1 MRRFWGETF
10 GNFRER
16 ERHITVAYLN
26 TYEVINDRA
35 CQHPDRV
42 ALVFLEDGTTDGGE
56 RSFSYQ
62 ELRDD
67 IVRAAN
73 MLAKLGVRRSDA
85 VTLMLPNGPEAQVA
99 MWAAEFVGIANPVN
113 GYLSLGQ
120 IAHILNAADTRVL
133 VVQGPSEPAIWEKV
147 VKLRGLVPS
156 LDCILAVDGAND
168 VALGWHHQI
177 ISHTAVRP
185 EFRAP
190 QPSDIASYF
199 HTGGTTGA
207 PKLAQHTHE
216 NEVFNSAAIV
226 DVLGWSRYRSSAMAL
241 PMFHV
246 VGAIA
251 VSLGAFA
258 AGMTLV
264 VLGPLGFRNRTA
276 VSRIWETVDRHDIEV
291 LIVVPTVMS
300 AILET
305 SDHGQ
310 ISRTLAQTISG
321 SAPVP
326 IALVERWER
335 TVGHRPLGAYGLTEG
350 TCASA
355 LTPPGGPVKAGSV
368 GRSIPGC
375 EIRIVDNDFSAR
387 EPSTRS
393 VRETGEPG
401 LVLTRGP
408 NIFPGYKVPQFDE
421 GVLLDD
427 GWLNTGDIGYVD
439 GDGYLWITGR
449 AKDLIKRSGH
459 GIDPSEVEEVLARHP
474 AVTMAAVV
482 GRPDAYAGE
491 LPIAF
496 VQVRHDLAAPGD
508 AEELRLWC
516 KERVGDPAA
525 APVQVVAVTE
535 LPMTVVGKISKVEL
549 RRRAARLAIELE
561 IASILEN
568 PRAAYDLELRDE
580 GTRFVGRV
588 VTSSAPADLAAQ
600 IRYRLSLLSVPAD
613 ISVELA

>member
-1 MRRFWGETF
+1 M
-10 GNFRER
+10 
-16 ERHITVAYLN
+16 AYLN

-35 CQHPDRV
+35 RRHPDRV
-42 ALVFLEDGTTDGGE
+42 ALIFLEDGTTDGQE

-73 MLAKLGVRRSDA
+73 MLAQLGVGRTDA

-99 MWAAEFVGIANPVN
+99 MWAAESVGIANPVN
-113 GYLSLGQ
+113 GHLSLGQ
-120 IAHILNAADTRVL
+120 LAHILNAAGTKVL
-133 VVQGPSEPAIWEKV
+133 VVQGPSEPAVWEKAV
-147 VKLRGLVPS
+147 ELRDLVPS
-156 LDCILAVDGAND
+156 LGCILAVDGTND
-168 VALGWHHQI
+168 VALGWHSR
-177 ISHTAVRP
+177 ISSQTAGRLQFP
-185 EFRAP
+185 AP
-190 QPSDIASYF
+190 RPSDIASYF
-199 HTGGTTGA
+199 HTGGTTGT
-207 PKLAQHTHE
+207 PKLAQHTHG

-251 VSLGAFA
+251 VSLGAFTS
-258 AGMTLV
+258 GMTLV

-276 VSRIWETVDRHDIEV
+276 VARIWETVDRHDIEV
-291 LIVVPTVMS
+291 LVVVPTVMS

-305 SDHGQ
+305 SDHGR
-310 ISRTLAQTISG
+310 ISRTLAQTVSG

-326 IALVERWER
+326 IALAQRWER

-368 GRSIPGC
+368 GRSLPGC
-375 EIRIVDNDFSAR
+375 EIRIVDHDLSGT
-387 EPSTRS
+387 EPSVES

-408 NIFPGYKVPQFDE
+408 NIFPGYKVPRRDA
-421 GVLLDD
+421 GVLLDG

-439 GDGYLWITGR
+439 GDGDLWITGR

-459 GIDPSEVEEVLARHP
+459 GIDPSEVEEGLARHP

-491 LPIAF
+491 VPIAF
-496 VQVRHDLAAPGD
+496 VQVRHDLAAPEV

-525 APVQVVAVTE
+525 APVQVVAVSE
-535 LPMTVVGKISKVEL
+535 LPMTGVGKISKVEL

-561 IASILEN
+561 IAGIVKNS
-568 PRAAYDLELRDE
+568 RSAYALELHDE

-588 VTSSAPADLAAQ
+588 VTSSAPADLAER
-600 IRYRLSLLSVPAD
+600 IRYRLSLLSVPTV
-613 ISVELA
+613 ISVESG